1 MSCVIAYSLIS
12 GVAGTLRRCNAAEIN
27 ADGCKTE
34 YIEIET
40 QASVAKIEIPS
51 GQNWLCSCLE
61 DYCNNS
67 PWPEMIKPR
76 TRRSTSPEGLHQTQ
90 QHDVTWYSSDTPTA
104 NYNDKPTDKIT
115 SNGVKALN
123 YDIMFA
129 TSLNLLFTIFW

>member
-1 MSCVIAYSLIS
+1 
-12 GVAGTLRRCNAAEIN
+12 
-27 ADGCKTE
+27 
-34 YIEIET
+34 
-40 QASVAKIEIPS
+40 
-51 GQNWLCSCLE
+51 
-61 DYCNNS
+61 
-67 PWPEMIKPR
+67 MIKPI

-129 TSLNLLFTIFW
+129 TSLNFLFTIFW